1 MISLLFLEEK
11 DDFHLES
18 LNLKSCKVFYSMI
31 NIKPSILV
39 VVEGKSRG
47 NGQNE
52 HDKSNLGVKVYSI
65 EILQGGLIKG

>member
-1 MISLLFLEEK
+1 M
-11 DDFHLES
+11 
-18 LNLKSCKVFYSMI
+18 V
-31 NIKPSILV
+31 NIKPSIPV

-65 EILQGGLIKG
+65 EILQGGLIKLQKDIRYRGTAGKPPVGWFFFTFKLG